1 MNYKLID
8 CGSYV
13 WFVKTDRKY
22 HHCIYSVTGEYKKI
36 RRSANPLMPSNQKMR
51 LAYLMGWNLET
62 APCILNKKN
71 AKFYLKL
78 WKQITKTLRIKEI
91 MKQLKEVS

>member
-8 CGSYV
+8 CGTYF

-36 RRSANPLMPSNQKMR
+36 RRGKKMMMPSNQKMKI
-51 LAYLMGWNLET
+51 AYLMNWPLET
-62 APCILNKKN
+62 APCTLDKKS
-71 AKFYLKL
+71 AKFFLKL
-78 WKQITKTLRIKEI
+78 FRSFTTKTARIKEI
-91 MKQLKEVS
+91 IKQLRLL

>member
-8 CGSYV
+8 CGTYT

-22 HHCIYSVTGEYKKI
+22 HHCIYSVTGEYKKV
-36 RRSANPLMPSNQKMR
+36 RRSATPSMPSNQKMR
-51 LAYLMGWNLET
+51 LAYLMGWPLET
-62 APCILNKKN
+62 APCILNKKS
-71 AKFYLKL
+71 AKFYLKIL
-78 WKQITKTLRIKEI
+78 KTFTKTIRVKEI